1 MEIRNTKEK
10 TYFVTEGTKE
20 PNWDLLLSPV
30 QDRGES
36 MEN

>member
-1 MEIRNTKEK
+1 MKYKRK

-20 PNWDLLLSPV
+20 PNWDLPVSPV

-36 MEN
+36 KEN